1 MKNSLPINTDKN
13 GRDNSGRFTHGN
25 NGKSKGSINKTT
37 KEIRETIA
45 LIVSNNL
52 DTFQN
57 DFDELSP
64 RDRIKVLVDLIQYIT
79 PKLKAVGFQDIIEY
93 PETPDLSEF
102 TTEEL
107 GELLDK
113 LCD

>member
-37 KEIRETIA
+37 KEIRETISR
-45 LIVSNNL
+45 IVSNNI
-52 DTFQN
+52 DAIQN
-57 DFDELSP
+57 DLDELSP
-64 RDRIKVLVDLIQYIT
+64 RDRLKVLVDLIQYIT
-79 PKLKAVGFQDIIEY
+79 PKLKAVGYQEITEH
-93 PETPDLSEF
+93 PKGPDLSVF

-107 GELLDK
+107 RKYLDK